1 MAKRQRQPA
10 NQHVGRNK
18 EPLHV
23 AVRIP
28 KDLPITQ
35 IEIEVF
41 AALLDDLDTENPALA
56 EAAE

>member
-1 MAKRQRQPA
+1 
-10 NQHVGRNK
+10 V
-18 EPLHV
+18 E
-23 AVRIP
+23 VRLP

-41 AALLDDLDTENPALA
+41 AALLDDLDSENPGLA